1 MKSIIFLSLLFSFG
15 IQAEVVTIN
24 LTNLGGE
31 KGQIGL
37 AAFDNIDA
45 FPERT
50 NQAVLSK
57 FFPLTTS
64 SEETV
69 VTMELKPGRY
79 ALALFLDANKN
90 QKLDT
95 NIVGAPKERFG
106 FSNNPR
112 ILFGAPNFNECD
124 FEVVAGKDMVLSV
137 RMINLF

>member
-1 MKSIIFLSLLFSFG
+1 MKTIICLALLLSFG
-15 IQAEVVTIN
+15 VQAETVTIN

-31 KGQIGL
+31 KGQIAL
-37 AAFDNIDA
+37 AAFDNADA
-45 FPERT
+45 FPDRT

-57 FFPLTTS
+57 FIPLNTS
-64 SEETV
+64 SNETTLTV
-69 VTMELKPGRY
+69 ELKPGRY

-124 FEVVAGKDMVLSV
+124 FEVVAGKDQVLSI
-137 RMINLF
+137 RMINFF